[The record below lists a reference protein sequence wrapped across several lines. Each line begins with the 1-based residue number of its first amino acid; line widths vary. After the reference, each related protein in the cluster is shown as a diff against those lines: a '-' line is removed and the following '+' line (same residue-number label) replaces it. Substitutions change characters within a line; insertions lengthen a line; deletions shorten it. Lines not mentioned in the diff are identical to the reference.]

1 MPEQSAPPTQDPNVT
16 NNSQTNQ
23 VQSETPATWDEW
35 LNAQPD
41 TVKGLYTS
49 HVTGLKNTVAATRQE
64 RDELA
69 KQVKELLPT
78 VEKGSKAE
86 AALQELS
93 SKLEAAERRAA
104 FLEDA
109 TKPETGCRNPRAAF
123 ALATAEGLFDRKG
136 APDWAAIKA
145 AAPELFGAAS
155 VNANAGS
162 GTQNPPSAKNTM
174 DSWIRRSAGRS

>member
-1 MPEQSAPPTQDPNVT
+1 MPDQQQQTQDPNLT
-16 NNSQTNQ
+16 NNSQQTQ

-35 LNAQPD
+35 LNAQPES
-41 TVKGLYTS
+41 VKGLYTS
-49 HVTGLKNTVAATRQE
+49 HVTGLKNTVNATRQE

-93 SKLEAAERRAA
+93 SKLEAAERKGV
-104 FLEDA
+104 FLEEA
-109 TKPETGCRNPRAAF
+109 TKPEIGCRNPKAAY
-123 ALATAEGLFDRKG
+123 ALAMADQLFDRRG

-145 AAPELFGAAS
+145 AAPELFGQPQ
-155 VNANAGS
+155 VNANAGT
-162 GTQNPPSAKNTM
+162 GTGGKPPQSDM
-174 DSWIRRSAGRS
+174 DTWIRRASGRG